1 MKKQTSL
8 KWKLCKYLM
17 LFGFGILAIIAVFQN
32 MLLEPMYEESK
43 IEAIKEVEKNVEKGL
58 QADDFNS
65 FITGIQ
71 TQSDTC
77 IAVYQASGS
86 TIAQSGN
93 SSGCVLYSLSEKK
106 ITSYINKALE
116 SEDHSH
122 LAKIDMVP
130 VSLLTGREGST
141 FRTMIYTKI
150 VDAAQSSAVIMVA
163 ASITPLDATISTLTN
178 QLYLIMIFLIVA
190 IIGLTILLYKKIV
203 NPLIAINTNAKMLD
217 TGVYHPIERD
227 DTYAEAVELDS
238 TLARAAENIH
248 KADKAQ
254 RDLISNVSHDM
265 RTPLTMISGYG
276 EMMID
281 LPEEKTDENLQVI
294 VDEAKRLNNLVND
307 LLDLSRLQDN
317 RIELKKETFDI
328 HAFIIE
334 QMKKYEVY
342 RVQDGYQFDVH
353 LDENAYVYADRIRIA
368 QVFNNFVIN
377 AINYGGEAKHILITQ
392 TNSENTVTISITDFG
407 PGIAPQDID
416 NIWDRYYKVDQQHV
430 RSSSGSG
437 IGLAICRQMLELHG
451 AKYGVKSKVDE
462 GSTFWF
468 SFEIVKPHTPESE

>member
-43 IEAIKEVEKNVEKGL
+43 VEAIKEVEKNVEKGL

-254 RDLISNVSHDM
+254 RDLISNVSHDL

-294 VDEAKRLNNLVND
+294 VD
-307 LLDLSRLQDN
+307 
-317 RIELKKETFDI
+317 
-328 HAFIIE
+328 
-334 QMKKYEVY
+334 
-342 RVQDGYQFDVH
+342 
-353 LDENAYVYADRIRIA
+353 
-368 QVFNNFVIN
+368 
-377 AINYGGEAKHILITQ
+377 
-392 TNSENTVTISITDFG
+392 
-407 PGIAPQDID
+407 
-416 NIWDRYYKVDQQHV
+416 
-430 RSSSGSG
+430 
-437 IGLAICRQMLELHG
+437 
-451 AKYGVKSKVDE
+451 
-462 GSTFWF
+462 
-468 SFEIVKPHTPESE
+468 

>member
-1 MKKQTSL
+1 MKRQTSL

-17 LFGFGILAIIAVFQN
+17 VFGFGILAVIFIFQN

-43 IEAIKEVEKNVEKGL
+43 INAIKEVERNVEFGL
-58 QADDFNS
+58 QTDNFDG
-65 FITGIQ
+65 FITSMQ

-86 TIAQSGN
+86 TIAQSQN
-93 SSGCVLYSLSEKK
+93 SSGCVLYSLSDKK
-106 ITSYINKALE
+106 ISGYINKALE
-116 SEDHSH
+116 SADHSH
-122 LAKIDMVP
+122 LAKLDMVP
-130 VSLLTGREGST
+130 VSLTTGKEGST

-150 VDAAQSSAVIMVA
+150 VDTAESNAVIMVA
-163 ASITPLDATISTLTN
+163 ASITPLDATISTLSN
-178 QLYLIMIFLIVA
+178 QLYLIMIFLITAVLA
-190 IIGLTILLYKKIV
+190 LTILLYRKIV
-203 NPLIAINTNAKMLD
+203 NPLIAITTNAKLLD
-217 TGVYHPIERD
+217 TGVYHPTDRH

-238 TLARAAENIH
+238 TLARAAQNIH

-254 RDLISNVSHDM
+254 RDLISNVSHDL

-307 LLDLSRLQDN
+307 LLDLSRLQEN
-317 RIELKKETFDI
+317 RIELKKEHFEI
-328 HAFIIE
+328 NAFICE

-342 RVQDGYQFDVH
+342 RVQDGFQFDVH
-353 LDENAYVYADRIRIA
+353 LDDPSEVFADRIRLA

-377 AINYGGEAKHILITQ
+377 AINYGGEAKHIIITKQ
-392 TNSENTVTISITDFG
+392 RKEQVIRISIQDFG
-407 PGIAPQDID
+407 PGIAEKDID

-437 IGLAICRQMLELHG
+437 IGLAICRQLLELHG
-451 AKYGVKSKVDE
+451 AEYGVDSRLQQ

-468 SFEIVKPHTPESE
+468 ELPIDTHRG